1 MLPSSEVTLDVKIQE
16 NSSIPGT
23 TATNSA
29 AEPVCNEKHPL
40 LFLTCEDMLRSLAS
54 GLDDSDQFFIVVRR
68 GSSFQ
73 RQLKIWQRESNKKS
87 PEKMLRV
94 HFAGEDGIDTGG
106 MAEEFL
112 ANSMKDIGR
121 EFFPNGSPIVSML
134 HVHNVFFDLWLG
146 IVAVSLIQGGP
157 PPQFLNDIN
166 CNLLVNPLQDLSD
179 LQPDVHLTDHERA
192 ILTQGSKDP
201 IAHQDDILQYG
212 YSGIIDTD
220 HVHDIIGTIMV
231 SLVRRRL
238 LLLNEFKRGLEL
250 FGLASAVASNAS
262 LCRSLFVIE
271 SSNITVDANYL
282 VSLLKPLY
290 SPEGTSRRTVEETLI
305 YNFQDFLMGLEDEK
319 MTGYTEMIAW
329 SSHDYLEDE
338 EPHQKDP
345 VNQSVE
351 EENPQFFHS
360 AELTPSG
367 VLGWLTGQRHR
378 PVNGDDLAITVMF
391 NHDCFE
397 KNPNHSVCFP
407 VVSACAKAVTLP
419 VNHMKESE
427 DFTRTFLLAYCKGQA
442 FGRR

>member
-1 MLPSSEVTLDVKIQE
+1 
-16 NSSIPGT
+16 
-23 TATNSA
+23 
-29 AEPVCNEKHPL
+29 
-40 LFLTCEDMLRSLAS
+40 
-54 GLDDSDQFFIVVRR
+54 
-68 GSSFQ
+68 
-73 RQLKIWQRESNKKS
+73 
-87 PEKMLRV
+87 MLRV
-94 HFAGEDGIDTGG
+94 HFAGGDGIDTGG
-106 MAEEFL
+106 MAQEFL
-112 ANSMKDIGR
+112 ANSIKDIGR

-179 LQPDVHLTDHERA
+179 LQLDVHLTDHERA
-192 ILTQGSKDP
+192 ILTQVSKDP

-250 FGLASAVASNAS
+250 FGRASAVASNAS

-271 SSNITVDANYL
+271 SSNITVDAKYL

-290 SPEGTSRRTVEETLI
+290 SSEGTSRRTVEETLI

-338 EPHQKDP
+338 EPHQEDP
-345 VNQSVE
+345 VNQ
-351 EENPQFFHS
+351 
-360 AELTPSG
+360 
-367 VLGWLTGQRHR
+367 
-378 PVNGDDLAITVMF
+378 
-391 NHDCFE
+391 
-397 KNPNHSVCFP
+397 
-407 VVSACAKAVTLP
+407 
-419 VNHMKESE
+419 
-427 DFTRTFLLAYCKGQA
+427 
-442 FGRR
+442 

>member
-1 MLPSSEVTLDVKIQE
+1 MLT
-16 NSSIPGT
+16 
-23 TATNSA
+23 
-29 AEPVCNEKHPL
+29 
-40 LFLTCEDMLRSLAS
+40 
-54 GLDDSDQFFIVVRR
+54 
-68 GSSFQ
+68 
-73 RQLKIWQRESNKKS
+73 
-87 PEKMLRV
+87 V

-106 MAEEFL
+106 MAQEFL
-112 ANSMKDIGR
+112 ANSIKDIGR

-146 IVAVSLIQGGP
+146 IVAVSLIQGGS

-166 CNLLVNPLQDLSD
+166 CNLLLNPLQDLSD

-192 ILTQGSKDP
+192 ILTQVSKDP
-201 IAHQDDILQYG
+201 IVHQDDILQYG
-212 YSGIIDTD
+212 YTGIIDTD

-238 LLLNEFKRGLEL
+238 LLLKEFKRGLEL

-419 VNHMKESE
+419 E
-427 DFTRTFLLAYCKGQA
+427 TI
-442 FGRR
+442 